1 MIFSRETLVRIYQ
14 NPKPNISLAVYVYES
29 ETVSGKNQQFNTTFS
44 EIDS

>member
-14 NPKPNISLAVYVYES
+14 NPKPSINLEVYVYES
-29 ETVSGKNQQFNTTFS
+29 ETVSGKNQQLNTTFS